1 MSTFEGQ
8 RNWDST
14 IMFNIHVGSILAQHW
29 IFKSLLV
36 KEFICGTF
44 QKSFEGEVDKSN
56 SRARLESTKLW
67 LQQRFSGKYSN
78 MWDCREVHVCSGCQR
93 NSLLLILWEHERT
106 DLCASKFVC
115 HKLNLWEWNAT
126 KKEIGFWSVF
136 QDQKIVKFKLGYF

>member
-1 MSTFEGQ
+1 MSAFEGQ

-44 QKSFEGEVDKSN
+44 QKSFEGQMDKDN
-56 SRARLESTKLW
+56 ARARLESTLYLSRSVFVKLW

-78 MWDCREVHVCSGCQR
+78 MWDCRRSMFALAVKGIRFCSSCENMSVQTFAPQ
-93 NSLLLILWEHERT
+93 N
-106 DLCASKFVC
+106 LCVT
-115 HKLNLWEWNAT
+115 N
-126 KKEIGFWSVF
+126 
-136 QDQKIVKFKLGYF
+136 